1 MAADDIILGYAKIW
15 TAPTGTAFPA
25 PSIGYGV
32 AWGGA
37 WTYFG
42 DTLTPL
48 AFGGDRAVYDVMI
61 QQSTASQKSI
71 VTKDEHN
78 FKTVMARHDVN
89 MFNLL
94 LLGTLTNT
102 APGSGTPGYYS
113 IVFGGAQSPTRL
125 AVGFE
130 ALYQTDAGVKTAI
143 RWMFYLGSVLM
154 DGDIVYDREKE
165 AGIPI
170 NIKTYSDTTKAVGQQ
185 SGRFD
190 LIYSPGT

>member
-32 AWGGA
+32 DWGGA

-48 AFGGDRAVYDVMI
+48 TFGGERAVYDVMI

-113 IVFGGAQSPTRL
+113 IVFGGTQSPTRL
-125 AVGFE
+125 PVPNASLLVHMVYRLTLFVLSL
-130 ALYQTDAGVKTAI
+130 ALDALSLSSENETGELLPCFLYYV
-143 RWMFYLGSVLM
+143 
-154 DGDIVYDREKE
+154 
-165 AGIPI
+165 
-170 NIKTYSDTTKAVGQQ
+170 
-185 SGRFD
+185 
-190 LIYSPGT
+190 PGL